1 MRGERMIPKG
11 PLGMFG
17 IAQSQL
23 ERIGYNPLEA
33 SDPMG
38 EPMSGGGGGGGFGFS
53 FGGQR
58 PMNDMERTIAAHNY
72 PGGFKVATD
81 QYAAKYS
88 DQLDEAALLE
98 LKDKYPE
105 GPASGGTWDDFA
117 ANRQNK
123 INNYYSG
130 PNAGALWGPNGLTGN
145 KANDA
150 AKVTSV
156 INSKGGYT
164 GVSKPAK
171 VLQGYTGGP
180 LKSSNP
186 ASRDRSGLANRV
198 VNYGSGGSSSRGG
211 RRGSRVG
218 RSVVKNSNPSRGFR
232 RYGL

>member
-33 SDPMG
+33 SNPMG

-53 FGGQR
+53 LGGQR
-58 PMNDMERTIAAHNY
+58 GPNQMEQTIDAHNY

-81 QYAAKYS
+81 QYAARYS

-98 LKDKYPE
+98 LKDKYPQ

-117 ANRQNK
+117 AQRQSN
-123 INNYYSG
+123 INNYYKTG
-130 PNAGALWGPNGLTGN
+130 ELWGPKGLTGN

-164 GVSKPAK
+164 GTAKPATVK
-171 VLQGYTGGP
+171 KYTGGP
-180 LKSSNP
+180 LAYSNP
-186 ASRDRSGLANRV
+186 ASRDRSGLVSRNPVRRISTNTARGV
-198 VNYGSGGSSSRGG
+198 SPGGGNSRRTGRIGG
-211 RRGSRVG
+211 
-218 RSVVKNSNPSRGFR
+218 

>member
-33 SDPMG
+33 SNPMG

-53 FGGQR
+53 LGGQR
-58 PMNDMERTIAAHNY
+58 GPNQMEQTIDAHNY

-81 QYAAKYS
+81 QYAARYS

-98 LKDKYPE
+98 LKDKYPQ

-117 ANRQNK
+117 ANRQKK

-130 PNAGALWGPNGLTGN
+130 PNAGALWGPKGLTGN

-164 GVSKPAK
+164 GTAKPATVK
-171 VLQGYTGGP
+171 KYTGGP
-180 LKSSNP
+180 LAYSNP
-186 ASRDRSGLANRV
+186 ASRDRSGLVSRNPVRRISTNTARGV
-198 VNYGSGGSSSRGG
+198 SPGGGNSRRTGRIGG
-211 RRGSRVG
+211 
-218 RSVVKNSNPSRGFR
+218 